1 MLKETISINHL
12 ALRNRIVMPPMATGK
27 AVHGMPDDSLIAYYA
42 LRAEAT
48 ALIILEHEYISPEG
62 MARETQLSMADDAVI
77 PAFKKLTGAIHERGA
92 AIFAQINH
100 AGAAARGSGLP
111 SISPSGVSLRDDAPA
126 SASMTKDD
134 IYRVTECF
142 ATAAVRARTAGFDG
156 VEIHSAHGYLLNQ
169 FYSPLTNHR
178 TDEYDGQSL
187 EGRIRFHR
195 EILQAVRAAVGSDYP
210 IAIRF
215 GACDYMKGGSVK
227 DDIPA
232 ACRIFEEAGADLLD
246 ISGGLNGFTI
256 EGETRPGWFS
266 ELSRSA
272 KESVQIPVLLTGGI
286 TTAQDAERL
295 LQEGAADLIGIG
307 RAMLETPDW
316 SVRAIASI

>member
-1 MLKETISINHL
+1 
-12 ALRNRIVMPPMATGK
+12 
-27 AVHGMPDDSLIAYYA
+27 
-42 LRAEAT
+42 
-48 ALIILEHEYISPEG
+48 
-62 MARETQLSMADDAVI
+62 
-77 PAFKKLTGAIHERGA
+77 
-92 AIFAQINH
+92 
-100 AGAAARGSGLP
+100 
-111 SISPSGVSLRDDAPA
+111 
-126 SASMTKDD
+126 
-134 IYRVTECF
+134 
-142 ATAAVRARTAGFDG
+142 
-156 VEIHSAHGYLLNQ
+156 
-169 FYSPLTNHR
+169 
-178 TDEYDGQSL
+178 
-187 EGRIRFHR
+187 
-195 EILQAVRAAVGSDYP
+195 
-210 IAIRF
+210 
-215 GACDYMKGGSVK
+215 MKGGSVK